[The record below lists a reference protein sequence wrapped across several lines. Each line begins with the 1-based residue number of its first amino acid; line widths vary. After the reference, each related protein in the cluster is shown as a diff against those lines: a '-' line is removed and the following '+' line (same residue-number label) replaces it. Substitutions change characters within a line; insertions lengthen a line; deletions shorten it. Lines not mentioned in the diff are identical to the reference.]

1 MDTMTAKDRP
11 KLQGTLERKKIQ
23 CIQIK
28 YYFSSFRQ
36 HTLASKQQKM
46 SNVQC
51 EYLRLSL

>member
-46 SNVQC
+46 SKC
-51 EYLRLSL
+51 AM